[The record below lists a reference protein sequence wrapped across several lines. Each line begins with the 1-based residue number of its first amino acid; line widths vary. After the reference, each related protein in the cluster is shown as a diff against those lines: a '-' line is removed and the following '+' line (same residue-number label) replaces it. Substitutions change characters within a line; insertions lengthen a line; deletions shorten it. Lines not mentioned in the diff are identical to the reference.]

1 MKECSVITIIDNL
14 SNNVNDVIQKFS
26 GISNKK
32 KTFSEMVNYL
42 EANYEF
48 EYILWIANPNNIDE
62 EHIEK
67 VKEELKDNKNVLF
80 IDIKSKEELDSIP
93 KLLKNVENINMC
105 VIEKKYIHC
114 IEQENNLGHNI
125 DLLFTELILKAQ
137 DIKILNRDIEVKDY
151 NVKVNLD
158 SYIRKILQF
167 VALYEE
173 QEKYTYYEIRYIKDL
188 RIIINELKKILDSK
202 NKVIEYLKKLQ
213 PFAKEIINV
222 DCSELEVIEKLFIY
236 QVGNKEF
243 ESAFKTLRY
252 LNKEEQ
258 AVIEEI
264 ESVKEKENQFY
275 KLKYEEI
282 LSSKSWAITKPLRMP
297 KIWMKKIKKKL
308 KGQ

>member
-1 MKECSVITIIDNL
+1 M
-14 SNNVNDVIQKFS
+14 
-26 GISNKK
+26 
-32 KTFSEMVNYL
+32 
-42 EANYEF
+42 
-48 EYILWIANPNNIDE
+48 
-62 EHIEK
+62 
-67 VKEELKDNKNVLF
+67 
-80 IDIKSKEELDSIP
+80 
-93 KLLKNVENINMC
+93 
-105 VIEKKYIHC
+105 
-114 IEQENNLGHNI
+114 
-125 DLLFTELILKAQ
+125 
-137 DIKILNRDIEVKDY
+137 
-151 NVKVNLD
+151 
-158 SYIRKILQF
+158 
-167 VALYEE
+167 
-173 QEKYTYYEIRYIKDL
+173 
-188 RIIINELKKILDSK
+188 
-202 NKVIEYLKKLQ
+202 Q